1 MAQILPLQ
9 IPFGTAV
16 VLDRRCQGDDAL
28 TTSPRVFRHGTGGKM
43 EILEAD
49 SADYKVRQSREE
61 IEYAKSYR
69 EWVESLP
76 PQERRQL
83 ASLNLDKPSAP
94 GWSSGPALG
103 TDAAELAIAEEIV
116 APDPDPDADHDWR
129 VAADLR
135 TAEVI
140 AKLVCELLANDP
152 TLGVECLA
160 LSTGVG
166 YEGASEISIAR
177 KYGVSRAAVSKRC
190 IELSERLGVKNRRAL
205 KSEEAREIYR
215 ERAVEVHRQAGREA
229 TGNPP
234 RASRVETMGALAARI
249 AANWRRVSKSR
260 WLKDAGAAELLLAR
274 RSLRPAFQV
283 ADELECRIREQGDR
297 GIITELDRDL
307 APPPKESFRP
317 PPPKAR
323 L

>member
-1 MAQILPLQ
+1 
-9 IPFGTAV
+9 
-16 VLDRRCQGDDAL
+16 
-28 TTSPRVFRHGTGGKM
+28 M

-61 IEYAKSYR
+61 IEYAR
-69 EWVESLP
+69 EYEKWIHSLP
-76 PQERRQL
+76 PDERREL
-83 ASLNLDKPSAP
+83 ASLGLDRPSAP

-103 TDAAELAIAEEIV
+103 LDAAELAVAEEV
-116 APDPDPDADHDWR
+116 AAPDPDPTADHDWR

-135 TAEVI
+135 TAEAI

-152 TLGVECLA
+152 TLGIECLA
-160 LSTGVG
+160 LSTGIA
-166 YEGASEISIAR
+166 YEGASEISIAK

-190 IELSERLGVKNRRAL
+190 IELAERLGVKNVRAM
-205 KSEEAREIYR
+205 KSETAREIYR
-215 ERAVEVHRQAGREA
+215 ERAVEVHRAAGREA

-260 WLKDAGAAELLLAR
+260 WLKDATAAELLLAR

-283 ADELECRIREQGDR
+283 ADELTAMIRAKDDR
-297 GIITELDRDL
+297 AILRELDRDL
-307 APPPKESFRP
+307 ATPPQGIF
-317 PPPKAR
+317 
-323 L
+323 